1 VRMSFLSKK
10 NRFVFAI
17 IPFFIFAA
25 CTPILTQQQ
34 NQPSLSGDVEDC
46 IGPVYSDI
54 VPIGAI
60 VGESLAGKIGDFN
73 VGLLSNDRILINPNI
88 NEEQGDILNPGR
100 VSSIGIRKEGDTFSF
115 VDVSGYGE
123 QYLVDIIIDKL
134 GEGKCKIN
142 NNRLNL
148 RKDESDCVFVSG
160 ENLGGGEGNPVVGP
174 AEVGLDMGA
183 SCPDNKFVKSIYHRG
198 SAGLLDF
205 NIHSDDYKI
214 LCCSENIIIK

>member
-1 VRMSFLSKK
+1 MSFLSKK

-25 CTPILTQQQ
+25 CTPIPTSQQ
-34 NQPSLSGDVEDC
+34 NQPSLAENVEDC
-46 IGPVYSDI
+46 VGPVYSDI
-54 VPIGAI
+54 VPSGAI
-60 VGESLAGKIGDFN
+60 VGESLAGKLDDFN
-73 VGLLSNDRILINPNI
+73 VGLLGNDRILINPNI
-88 NEEQGDILNPGR
+88 NKEQGDIFPPGR

-134 GEGKCKIN
+134 GDDTCKIN

-148 RKDESDCVFVSG
+148 RKDESDCIFVSG
-160 ENLGGGEGNPVVGP
+160 ENLGAGEGNPVVGP
-174 AEVGLDMGA
+174 AEVGLDLKV
-183 SCPDNKFVKSIYHRG
+183 SCPDNKFIKSIYHRG

-205 NIHSDDYKI
+205 NIHSDDYRV
-214 LCCSENIIIK
+214 LCCSESIIIK